1 MGKHHNFLQKALAV
15 VAFAVLTACGG
26 GGSSAPENTT
36 PTVPE
41 VVAPNITTKIDSFA
55 MQAGVVDR
63 SADLEQLDAASFRAT
78 GGQWRVGQVFIYER
92 LAYYILNVDDEGDGK
107 FKLVTRGAVLDE
119 IFSDLKMEVVAH
131 PLAYGDDGV
140 PLVAKDLADSTNGIF
155 GKAAGFVRR
164 QLGLVDRDFSCLLP
178 TATVTRSS
186 EDGIQ
191 EYGYEVEADC
201 GLSQLLGWDNGQI
214 DFLKLRTSFEVTG
227 ETKYIVDVA
236 RQTEYTES
244 KTTYDLNSVDVIL
257 SLSKDKNENV
267 KLFKKF
273 DEFCNKFRSANGAS
287 TCKIGI
293 EKDSGAFNVKIRR
306 AWFTKEFFVPA
317 GAVSVPMFLD
327 FGLQFEFD
335 VSASGKVTLGKFVVT
350 RAVKAGKID
359 GYDVK
364 ESGFLV
370 GGQVVGA
377 KEAFKNLEKPL
388 MSASIE
394 GSAEAELG
402 VFLSLGAGRQLSP
415 GGSRAALVQATVD
428 VGAAFSVEAQ
438 LLDTGAQACLK
449 TAFDVVAPVTVEYF
463 KLGQFALFDWE
474 PGEFRWN
481 ISEGGDCK
489 DASSL
494 KLNYVLN
501 GKDYYAYNSTVSDM
515 SAGIDAYTADAAY
528 VFGAGERSIILSGS
542 GLSVSDKYGF
552 DFQVLPDSAPVAA
565 RYENRVNPTTGEEVP
580 TVFFAPTQ
588 DTQAGQTIKLRL
600 FAFDASN
607 RAGTQV
613 WRDVHLVVGQ
623 RLGAVPV
630 TVPRW
635 EYDSSPAPAFN
646 RAVNAE
652 WVVKHNYTGS
662 TEDIAAGYYVFED
675 GSQGG
680 NFTGAYPSNVVKAN
694 PQSRGRP
701 VKLALLTKS
710 GFARNSWSAPAQMF
724 DVLEDRATRYS
735 KLSVMDFERWSLA
748 SGAQLDIYPF
758 KGQRL
763 VVEVSGAAMP
773 SVIPLVVPGCSQLI
787 EAMPP
792 EYPDTWPLQEYQ
804 RSTEWRVYTCTA
816 NEPSGDFYRASITGA
831 DIESN
836 GYRVL
841 DTNLIL
847 SNALYGAIELGQ
859 TLELWIDNATRAA
872 NVLWTQASRVI
883 WSFGEGLAQLSREWT
898 ETASVTF
905 NSIGTFIVT
914 ASYDIGPRLGFDT
927 FVVQVGASSG
937 PSITLVQDD
946 RATPVTDVPRNGTT
960 EDATPVIRGTI
971 GTSLPAGY
979 EVRLFKD
986 GETDS
991 FGVATV
997 EGLNWSFTVPGDQPL
1012 SSGAHSITAG
1022 VVLAADGS
1030 TAGGPRSAP
1039 YSFTVQAVGV
1049 FGVTPTQVM
1058 RAKSTVFTF
1067 SGEGLPTSGLTITAP
1082 GNSRNTC
1089 QINAA
1094 GNSTTGFNATCSFF
1108 TLGAQT
1114 LQISQGSRV
1123 LGTLELDVTSN
1134 ITDVTW
1140 ASGTSTTFGKGT
1152 VKFGEMVTYRVSG
1165 EHLLVDTNLGFAVE
1179 RCGVANTEIGT
1190 GTDVLRTYQCWFNN
1204 EAGAEAGQ
1212 MSGVVKDAPNGQAL
1226 YNFQVPVE
1234 TAPIDANSSIVVS
1247 WDLGSVGTPVQGRG
1261 TNPRTVAINAGVE
1274 IEGFLN
1280 NAMVDVDVSNDRVRL
1295 FNFRNYAGYP
1305 GSAVFDASAFNG
1317 LVLRVPS
1324 GASWTFSSASV
1335 GSANTLSGLASSRL
1349 DAQAQRLAINLAG
1362 LVYDAS
1368 TVVEVAYARGSATP
1382 VLAGKLPH
1390 TGITANQCYATGG
1403 STLRACSEPGALA
1416 LNGQQ
1421 DGHRAHINPMSYTKI
1436 SSTGAELPDNATN
1449 WCAVKD
1455 NVTGLMWEN
1464 HQSSPSTY
1472 TNHGDNRTGDVSLY
1486 VANNASNFCGLSGWR
1501 LPTAEELVSI
1511 QDFSRVVT
1519 SINTEWFAN
1528 TPASI
1533 YWSSS
1538 NYLRDPR
1545 YVYVV
1550 NFSNGQKSMSGY
1562 WGLNPSLY
1570 VRLVR
1575 AGS

>member
-1 MGKHHNFLQKALAV
+1 M
-15 VAFAVLTACGG
+15 
-26 GGSSAPENTT
+26 
-36 PTVPE
+36 
-41 VVAPNITTKIDSFA
+41 
-55 MQAGVVDR
+55 
-63 SADLEQLDAASFRAT
+63 
-78 GGQWRVGQVFIYER
+78 
-92 LAYYILNVDDEGDGK
+92 
-107 FKLVTRGAVLDE
+107 
-119 IFSDLKMEVVAH
+119 
-131 PLAYGDDGV
+131 
-140 PLVAKDLADSTNGIF
+140 
-155 GKAAGFVRR
+155 
-164 QLGLVDRDFSCLLP
+164 
-178 TATVTRSS
+178 
-186 EDGIQ
+186 
-191 EYGYEVEADC
+191 
-201 GLSQLLGWDNGQI
+201 
-214 DFLKLRTSFEVTG
+214 
-227 ETKYIVDVA
+227 
-236 RQTEYTES
+236 
-244 KTTYDLNSVDVIL
+244 
-257 SLSKDKNENV
+257 
-267 KLFKKF
+267 
-273 DEFCNKFRSANGAS
+273 
-287 TCKIGI
+287 
-293 EKDSGAFNVKIRR
+293 
-306 AWFTKEFFVPA
+306 
-317 GAVSVPMFLD
+317 
-327 FGLQFEFD
+327 
-335 VSASGKVTLGKFVVT
+335 
-350 RAVKAGKID
+350 
-359 GYDVK
+359 
-364 ESGFLV
+364 
-370 GGQVVGA
+370 
-377 KEAFKNLEKPL
+377 
-388 MSASIE
+388 
-394 GSAEAELG
+394 
-402 VFLSLGAGRQLSP
+402 
-415 GGSRAALVQATVD
+415 
-428 VGAAFSVEAQ
+428 
-438 LLDTGAQACLK
+438 
-449 TAFDVVAPVTVEYF
+449 
-463 KLGQFALFDWE
+463 
-474 PGEFRWN
+474 
-481 ISEGGDCK
+481 
-489 DASSL
+489 
-494 KLNYVLN
+494 
-501 GKDYYAYNSTVSDM
+501 
-515 SAGIDAYTADAAY
+515 
-528 VFGAGERSIILSGS
+528 
-542 GLSVSDKYGF
+542 
-552 DFQVLPDSAPVAA
+552 AA

-613 WRDVHLVVGQ
+613 WRDIHLVVGQ

-635 EYDSSPAPAFN
+635 EYDSSPVPAFN
-646 RAVNAE
+646 GAVNAE

-662 TEDIAAGYYVFED
+662 TDDIAAGYYVFED
-675 GSQGG
+675 GTQGG
-680 NFTGAYPSNVVKAN
+680 NFAGAYPSNVVKAN

-710 GFARNSWSAPAQMF
+710 GFARNSWSAPAQLF

-792 EYPDTWPLQEYQ
+792 EYPDTWPLREYQ

-927 FVVQVGASSG
+927 FVVQVGASSR
-937 PSITLVQDD
+937 PSIDVVQDD
-946 RATPVTDVPRNGTT
+946 RATPVTDVPRNSTT

-971 GTSLPAGY
+971 GAPLSAGY

-991 FGVATV
+991 FGVAMV
-997 EGLNWSFTVPGDQPL
+997 DGLNWSFTLPADQPL
-1012 SSGAHSITAG
+1012 SNGAHSITAG

-1030 TAGGPRSAP
+1030 TAAGPRSAP

-1049 FGVTPTQVM
+1049 FDVEPKQVM

-1067 SGEGLPTSGLTITAP
+1067 SGQGLPTSGLTITAP

-1094 GNSTTGFNATCSFF
+1094 GNSATGFNATCSFF

-1134 ITDVTW
+1134 IADISW
-1140 ASGTSTTFGKGT
+1140 ASGSSTTFGKGT